1 MQVQDRSQQFSLV
14 TLAADPKETHPLAE
28 TRPLAWTSGCS
39 WILKLYSIA
48 HKFSTDFVYLSLPTD
63 VVHVV
68 DCV

>member
-39 WILKLYSIA
+39 LILELYAIA
-48 HKFSTDFVYLSLPTD
+48 HKFSIDFVYRL
-63 VVHVV
+63 
-68 DCV
+68 